1 MPDSTKRLGEKK
13 AVATPVTAKTW
24 SWLMSVFASW
34 LNVVGL
40 PPSSSAYL

>member
-1 MPDSTKRLGEKK
+1 MPDSTKRLGEKN

-24 SWLMSVFASW
+24 SWLMRVLASW

-40 PPSSSAYL
+40 PPSSKAYL